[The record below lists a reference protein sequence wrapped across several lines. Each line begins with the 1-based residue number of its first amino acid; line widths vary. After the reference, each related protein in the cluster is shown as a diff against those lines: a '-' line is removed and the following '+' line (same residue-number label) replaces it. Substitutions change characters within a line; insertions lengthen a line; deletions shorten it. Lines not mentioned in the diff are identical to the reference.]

1 MDMRVAI
8 TTLGCKVNQYES
20 AAMGESLEKQ
30 GFRLVPFS
38 EEADFYIINTCT
50 VTARTDYQS
59 RQLIRRAGKRNPQAA
74 IIVTGCYAQT
84 SPDVFTGMPGVT
96 VVAGTLEKDRIAEI
110 IGEIQKNSQLG
121 KTSGPAP
128 SVQVGDVG
136 GDIMEWKVRPVSG
149 FPGHTRA
156 FLKIQ
161 DGCNAFCSYCI
172 VPFARGR
179 SRSISEED
187 VLKRIQALAG
197 NGYREVVL
205 TGIHLGVFGEDRQD
219 GSSLAGILR
228 HVEKHR
234 IIERLRLSSL
244 EPREITEEV
253 LEIIKSARIVC
264 PHLHIPLQSGDDGVL
279 SSMGRNYDAAFFRDL
294 VAKVCASRPD
304 MTVGMDV
311 MVGFPGED
319 EKAFENTVALIES
332 LPIAYLHVFPYSR
345 RPGTAAARMGNQVRE
360 EDKKRRGQTL
370 RQLGTMKRQ
379 AFLGKFIGSTLP
391 VLIERRKDRASGYLK
406 GFSHN
411 YLPVLLQDG
420 HAEMVNAIVSVK
432 PELLISGALVG
443 REHHG

>member
-1 MDMRVAI
+1 MRVAI

-30 GFRLVPFS
+30 GFILVPFL

-50 VTARTDYQS
+50 VTGRTDYQS

-84 SPDVFTGMPGVT
+84 APHVFTGMPGVT
-96 VVAGTLEKDRIAEI
+96 VVAGTLEKDRIVEI
-110 IGEIQKNSQLG
+110 IGKIQKNSQSG
-121 KTSGPAP
+121 KASEPVP

-136 GDIMEWKVRPVSG
+136 REITEWRIRSVSR
-149 FPGHTRA
+149 FPGHTRS

-179 SRSISEED
+179 SRSIGKED
-187 VLKRIQALAG
+187 VLERIQSLAR

-205 TGIHLGVFGEDRQD
+205 TGIHLGVYGEDRQD

-228 HVEKHR
+228 QVEER
-234 IIERLRLSSL
+234 RTIERLRLSSL
-244 EPREITEEV
+244 EPREITGEI
-253 LEIIKSARIVC
+253 LEIMKGARIVC
-264 PHLHIPLQSGDDGVL
+264 PHLHIPLQSGDDGIL

-294 VAKVCASRPD
+294 VGKVCATRPD

-345 RPGTAAARMGNQVRE
+345 RPGTAAARMGSHVRE

-370 RQLGTMKRQ
+370 RQLGMMKRQ
-379 AFLGKFIGSTLP
+379 AFLGRFIGSTMP
-391 VLIERRKDRASGYLK
+391 VLIEKRKDRASGYLK

-420 HAEMVNAIVSVK
+420 RAEMINTIVSVK
-432 PELLISGALVG
+432 TETLISGGLVG
-443 REHHG
+443 RVNHG

>member
-1 MDMRVAI
+1 MRVAI

-30 GFRLVPFS
+30 GFRLVPFL

-50 VTARTDYQS
+50 VTGRADYQS

-84 SPDVFTGMPGVT
+84 APDVFTGMPGVT
-96 VVAGTLEKDRIAEI
+96 VVAGTMEKDHIVEI

-136 GDIMEWKVRPVSG
+136 GDITDWNVRPVSR

-172 VPFARGR
+172 VPYARGR
-179 SRSISEED
+179 SRSIGKED
-187 VLKRIQALAG
+187 VLERIQALSR

-205 TGIHLGVFGEDRQD
+205 TGIHLGVYGEDRHD
-219 GSSLAGILR
+219 GSSLAGIL
-228 HVEKHR
+228 HQVEEHQT
-234 IIERLRLSSL
+234 IERLRLSSL
-244 EPREITEEV
+244 EPREITEEI
-253 LEIIKSARIVC
+253 LEIMKSAHIVC
-264 PHLHIPLQSGDDGVL
+264 PHLHIPMQSGDDGIL
-279 SSMGRNYDAAFFRDL
+279 SRMGRNYDAAFFRDL
-294 VAKVCASRPD
+294 AAKVCASRPD
-304 MTVGMDV
+304 MAVGMDV
-311 MVGFPGED
+311 MAGFPGED

-370 RQLGTMKRQ
+370 RQLGMMKRQ
-379 AFLGKFIGSTLP
+379 AFLERFIGSTMP
-391 VLIERRKDRASGYLK
+391 VLIERRKDRSSGYFR

-420 HAEMVNAIVSVK
+420 HAEMINTIVSVR
-432 PELLISGALVG
+432 PESLSAGALVG
-443 REHHG
+443 RAHHG

>member
-1 MDMRVAI
+1 MRVAI

-30 GFRLVPFS
+30 GFRLVPFA

-84 SPDVFTGMPGVT
+84 APDVFTGMPGVT

-110 IGEIQKNSQLG
+110 VGEIQQNSRFG

-179 SRSISEED
+179 SRSISEEY

-244 EPREITEEV
+244 EPREITEEILGIMKGAHV
-253 LEIIKSARIVC
+253 VC
-264 PHLHIPLQSGDDGVL
+264 PHLHIPLQSGDDGIL

>member
-1 MDMRVAI
+1 MRVAI

-20 AAMGESLEKQ
+20 AAMGESLEKH
-30 GFRLVPFS
+30 GFLLVPFL

-50 VTARTDYQS
+50 VTGRTDYQS

-84 SPDVFTGMPGVT
+84 APDVFTGMPGVT

-110 IGEIQKNSQLG
+110 IGEIKKNTQLG
-121 KTSGPAP
+121 RTAGPVP

-136 GDIMEWKVRPVSG
+136 GEITEWGIRPVSR

-172 VPFARGR
+172 VPYARGR
-179 SRSISEED
+179 SRSIGKEE
-187 VLKRIQALAG
+187 VLERIQSLAR
-197 NGYREVVL
+197 NGYSEVVL
-205 TGIHLGVFGEDRQD
+205 TGIHLGVYGEDRQD

-228 HVEKHR
+228 QVEEHR
-234 IIERLRLSSL
+234 TIERLRLSSL
-244 EPREITEEV
+244 EPREITEEI
-253 LEIIKSARIVC
+253 LEIMKSARIIC
-264 PHLHIPLQSGDDGVL
+264 PHLHIPLQSGDDGIL

-294 VAKVCASRPD
+294 VGKVCATRPD

-319 EKAFENTVALIES
+319 EKAFENTIALIES

-345 RPGTAAARMGNQVRE
+345 RPGTAAALMGSQVGE

-370 RQLGTMKRQ
+370 RQLGMMKRQ
-379 AFLGKFIGSTLP
+379 AFLGRFIGSTMP
-391 VLIERRKDRASGYLK
+391 VLIEKRKDRPSGYLK

-420 HAEMVNAIVSVK
+420 RAEMINTIVSVK
-432 PELLISGALVG
+432 SESLISGGLVG
-443 REHHG
+443 RVHHG

>member
-1 MDMRVAI
+1 MRVAI

-30 GFRLVPFS
+30 GFILVPFL

-50 VTARTDYQS
+50 VTGRTDYQS

-84 SPDVFTGMPGVT
+84 APHVFTGMPGVT
-96 VVAGTLEKDRIAEI
+96 VVAGTLEKDRIVEI
-110 IGEIQKNSQLG
+110 IGKIQKNSQSG
-121 KTSGPAP
+121 KASEPVP

-136 GDIMEWKVRPVSG
+136 REITEWGIRSVSG

-172 VPFARGR
+172 VPYARGR
-179 SRSISEED
+179 SRSIGKEE
-187 VLKRIQALAG
+187 VLERIQSLAR

-205 TGIHLGVFGEDRQD
+205 TGIHLGVYGEDRQD

-228 HVEKHR
+228 QVEEHR
-234 IIERLRLSSL
+234 TIERLRLSSL
-244 EPREITEEV
+244 EPMEITEEI
-253 LEIIKSARIVC
+253 LEIMKSARIVC
-264 PHLHIPLQSGDDGVL
+264 PHLHIPLQSGDDGIL
-279 SSMGRNYDAAFFRDL
+279 SRMGRNYDAAFSRDL
-294 VAKVCASRPD
+294 VGKVCASRPD

-319 EKAFENTVALIES
+319 EKAFENTAALIES

-345 RPGTAAARMGNQVRE
+345 RPGTAAARMGSQVRE

-370 RQLGTMKRQ
+370 RKLGMMKRQ
-379 AFLGKFIGSTLP
+379 AFLGRFIGSTLP
-391 VLIERRKDRASGYLK
+391 VLIEKRKDRASGYLK

-420 HAEMVNAIVSVK
+420 RAEMINTIVSVK
-432 PELLISGALVG
+432 PESLISGGLVG
-443 REHHG
+443 RAHHG